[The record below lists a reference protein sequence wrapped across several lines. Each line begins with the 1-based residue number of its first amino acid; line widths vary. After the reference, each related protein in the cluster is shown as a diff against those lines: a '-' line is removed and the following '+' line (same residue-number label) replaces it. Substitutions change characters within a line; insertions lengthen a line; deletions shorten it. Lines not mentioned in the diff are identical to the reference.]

1 MMSCALSVSKQS
13 KVQGQIMLA
22 KHVGLQATLTAQ
34 HCDSFPSP
42 DENFSIGII
51 GRNVE
56 RSAW

>member
-1 MMSCALSVSKQS
+1 MEAWLTVPL
-13 KVQGQIMLA
+13 QGGSGQQVA
-22 KHVGLQATLTAQ
+22 KGIATQTQ
-34 HCDSFPSP
+34 RTKGP